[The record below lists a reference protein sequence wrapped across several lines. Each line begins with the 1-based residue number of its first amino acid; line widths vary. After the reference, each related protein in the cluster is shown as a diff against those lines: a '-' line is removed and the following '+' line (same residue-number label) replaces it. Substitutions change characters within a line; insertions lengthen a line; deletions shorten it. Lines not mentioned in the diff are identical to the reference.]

1 MRNQNHLA
9 AVVLFYFIGNSDF
22 KEQKKEQEFTGRMLD
37 ELLPRVR
44 R

>member
-1 MRNQNHLA
+1 MACNKCAEKCGIIYL
-9 AVVLFYFIGNSDF
+9 IGNSDF